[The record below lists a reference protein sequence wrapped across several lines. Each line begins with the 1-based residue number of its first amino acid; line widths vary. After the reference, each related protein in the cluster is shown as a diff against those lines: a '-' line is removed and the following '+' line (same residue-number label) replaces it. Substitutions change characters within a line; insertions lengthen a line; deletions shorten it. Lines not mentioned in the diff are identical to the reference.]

1 MRSFFERKMELSS
14 ELRYKLLKTLEQTPD
29 ASQRDLARAL
39 GMSLGKVNYCIKAL
53 IGKGLIKAANFKNS
67 RQKAA
72 YMYYLTPAG
81 VEEKA
86 RVTVQFLRQKLLEVD
101 QLKQE
106 IDSIRAR
113 SLRGGADDDSI
124 ERDPR

>member
-1 MRSFFERKMELSS
+1 MEPSS
-14 ELRYKLLKTLEQTPD
+14 ELRYKLLKTLEQNPD
-29 ASQRDLARAL
+29 VSQRDLARAL
-39 GMSLGKVNYCIKAL
+39 GISLGKVNYCIKAL
-53 IGKGLIKAANFKNS
+53 IEKGLIKAANFKNS

-86 RVTVQFLRQKLLEVD
+86 RVTVQFLRQKLDEVE

-106 IDSIRAR
+106 IKTIRSR
-113 SLRGGADDDSI
+113 SRGGTDAVGNSD
-124 ERDPR
+124 R